1 MPRVDKRLSRP
12 GPEPPRLSLRPGTTP
27 VLFTPR
33 DVQLGLGD
41 RARGS
46 MVVLSAASPSTDTW
60 FRFDAD
66 IDFTTT
72 MPADQQP
79 HA

>member
-1 MPRVDKRLSRP
+1 
-12 GPEPPRLSLRPGTTP
+12 
-27 VLFTPR
+27 
-33 DVQLGLGD
+33 VQLGLSD

-46 MVVLSAASPSTDTW
+46 LVVLSAASPSTDNW

-79 HA
+79 IVERSQKPAARSQ